1 MKKVMLTLAVVAFV
15 ASLASCTK
23 TCNCTIYVGGLAS
36 ETEEVELAEGTNSC
50 ADMTTGVSASGIKV
64 GKFCE

>member
-23 TCNCTIYVGGLAS
+23 TCSCTTYVGGMSS
-36 ETEEVELAEGTNSC
+36 ETIEKEL
-50 ADMTTGVSASGIKV
+50 K
-64 GKFCE
+64 

>member
-23 TCNCTIYVGGLAS
+23 TCSCTTYAGGLSS
-36 ETEEVELAEGTNSC
+36 EPIEKELEEGAESC
-50 ADMTTGVSASGIKV
+50 ADMTTGASVAGVKV
-64 GKFCE
+64 GEFCE